1 MHILFSCVSHHQDG
15 KYSFKSCIKFV
26 AQSCLKLLTN
36 EKIHVQIMMFAC
48 CLNMGFNL
56 TILKMSPDLFDIKQK
71 SIAVQ
76 TDHYVDI
83 FVCKNV
89 AHIVMML

>member
-1 MHILFSCVSHHQDG
+1 
-15 KYSFKSCIKFV
+15 
-26 AQSCLKLLTN
+26 
-36 EKIHVQIMMFAC
+36 MMFAC